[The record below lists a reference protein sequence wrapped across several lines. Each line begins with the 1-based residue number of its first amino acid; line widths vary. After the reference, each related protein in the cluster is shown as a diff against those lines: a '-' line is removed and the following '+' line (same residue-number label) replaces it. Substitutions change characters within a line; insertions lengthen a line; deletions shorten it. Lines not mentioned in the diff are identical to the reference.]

1 MKHPLQ
7 IPTLS
12 LVSLLIAG
20 TTLPL
25 NAAPKPK
32 AAQAS
37 ASAPQGTPVRITSVE
52 GITEYRLANG
62 LRVLLFP
69 DPGKP
74 TITVNITYMVGSRH
88 ENYGETGM
96 AHLLEHLM
104 FKGSKHHTDFNL
116 EATQQGAQN
125 NATTWTDRTNYFEIL
140 NADDAK
146 LAWAL
151 DMEADRMVNAFISQK
166 DLWNPE
172 TKQGEMTVVRNEF
185 EAGENSPFRVLL
197 ERVQSTG
204 FLWHNYGKSTIGC
217 RADIENVNEAR
228 LQAFY
233 RHYYQPDN
241 AVLLVAG
248 RIDEAKTL
256 KLIQEKFGRIP
267 RPTRLLQPTYT
278 AEPVQ
283 DGERQVVV
291 RRAGDVQL
299 AMAGY
304 HIAPGSAPDFAPLEV
319 LSVILGDTPNGR
331 LHKGLVETRLATET
345 FGWAEATKEP
355 GYMLYGLQVPKEGK
369 LGEAKEAFLKILEE
383 SASTPFTEVEVER
396 AKTQLLTNVEL
407 SLNDATRVGLAL
419 SETIAQGDWRL
430 YFLHRDRVKAITVED
445 VNRVAKTYLKA
456 SNRTLGLFHPT
467 TTPDRTEVQP
477 AADLTAVL
485 KDYKGQAAVS
495 QGEAFDPSPSAIA
508 QRVQYSQAPSGL
520 KLAIVPKKNRGQS
533 VTFQFH
539 FRMGDEKSLM
549 GKAMAGDFAGQMLMR
564 GTTKHTRSEISDFF
578 DKAKARVW
586 VGGGAEEFTAQGETN
601 REHLPEVLRMVAE
614 ILQLPS
620 FPASEF
626 EQLKQQSISEL
637 EQARSEPRSIGSIAF
652 QHALTPYPKGDV
664 RYAGTFEEQLEDI
677 KATTLE
683 DVKAFHKTFAGASGG
698 FLAVVGDVDAAET
711 EMLVTQLFG
720 AWKSPTPWIHRPP
733 AFKGAKAGTITIE
746 TPDKPNASFSA
757 GYLLTLKDSDPDFSA
772 ILLGNYMLGNAPNN
786 RLWTRIREKEGL
798 SYQVFSSL
806 DAGQLSSFSIW
817 FMRAI
822 LAPENAP
829 RLEAALREELDRALK
844 TGFSAE
850 EVEAA
855 KSGWFQDRQQRR
867 GQDNDLGL
875 LLTWNLPLDRPL
887 SFEEDLDNQVK
898 ALTNEQIVTALRR
911 YLDPSKLVIVKAGDF
926 AGVARK
932 ATK

>member
-32 AAQAS
+32 TTQAS

-74 TITVNITYMVGSRH
+74 TITVNITYLVGSRH

-104 FKGSKHHTDFNL
+104 FKGSKKHRDFNL

-369 LGEAKEAFLKILEE
+369 LEEAKEAFLKILEE

-508 QRVQYSQAPSGL
+508 QRVQYAQAPSGL
-520 KLAIVPKKNRGQS
+520 KLAIVPKKNRGQA
-533 VTFQFH
+533 VTFQFRFH
-539 FRMGDEKSLM
+539 LGDEKSLM
-549 GKAMAGDFAGQMLMR
+549 NKGAAGEFAGQMLMR
-564 GTTKHTRSEISDFF
+564 GSAQHTRAEISDLF
-578 DKAKARVW
+578 DKSKARVF
-586 VGGGAEEFTAQGETN
+586 VGGDAEELVAQGETN
-601 REHLPEVLRMVAE
+601 REHLPQVLRLVAE
-614 ILQLPS
+614 LLKQPS

-626 EQLKQQSISEL
+626 EQLKQQAISGL
-637 EQARSEPRSIGSIAF
+637 EQVRSEPRALGPLTF
-652 QHALTPYPKGDV
+652 RHVLTPYPKGHV
-664 RYAGTFEEQLEDI
+664 RYAGTLEEQLADV
-677 KATTLE
+677 KAVTLE
-683 DVKAFHKTFAGASGG
+683 DVKAFHQAFAGASGG
-698 FLAVVGDVDAAET
+698 SLAVVGDVDAAET
-711 EMLVTQLFG
+711 QALIQELFG
-720 AWKSPTPWIHRPP
+720 AWKSPTPWVHMPP
-733 AFKGAKAGTITIE
+733 AFKDATPGIITVE

-757 GYLLTLKDSDPDFSA
+757 GFLLTLKDTDPDYPA

-798 SYQVFSSL
+798 SYGVGSQL
-806 DAGQLSSFSIW
+806 DAGLLSPFSLW
-817 FMRAI
+817 SARAI

-829 RLEAALREELDRALK
+829 RLEAAFREELDKALK
-844 TGFSAE
+844 TGFTAE

-855 KSGWFQDRQQRR
+855 KSGWFQERQQSR
-867 GQDNDLGL
+867 GQDGDLAF
-875 LLTWNLPLDRPL
+875 LLTWNQPLNRPL
-887 SFEEDLDNQVK
+887 SYEEDLDRQVK
-898 ALTNEQIVTALRR
+898 ALRPEQIQAAMRK
-911 YLDPSKLVIVKAGDF
+911 YLDPAKLVIVKAGDF
-926 AGVARK
+926 TK
-932 ATK
+932 AAPKNSK